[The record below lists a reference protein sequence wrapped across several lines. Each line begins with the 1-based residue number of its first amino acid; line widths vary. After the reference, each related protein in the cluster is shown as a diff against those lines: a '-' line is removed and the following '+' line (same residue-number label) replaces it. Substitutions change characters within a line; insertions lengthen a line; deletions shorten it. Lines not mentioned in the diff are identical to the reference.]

1 MACCRS
7 LSALLLLG
15 ACFDPTRVNGDG
27 AATDVAAFDA
37 GASTGPDASGEED
50 AGALDVPAAQDV
62 VRVDDTAAAPI
73 DVAAPPP
80 DAPADPDVPVAR
92 DATVDRPA
100 TPRDAALNDVP
111 TTAIDVPTPPIDVPV
126 SPRDVASIDV
136 PAPPLDAP
144 VAPPD
149 LPVAD
154 VPRDV
159 PRDAPRDA
167 GPPPATC
174 TAGRGS
180 AVVAAPRRTLALR
193 DMGQEGWLGS
203 PAIVDLDGDG
213 AREVVATRGARVAV
227 WRRDGTLQWSRA
239 PGTARVWAGAVVGD
253 FAGSSALEVAV
264 AAGARVALYDVAGN
278 AAAGFPVSLRDE
290 VRALAAGDL
299 DADGRPELVAASTVT
314 AGAGAR
320 EDLLTAFR
328 GNGAVVAG
336 YPPNGT
342 GTSRCDS
349 ACDIAGAFD
358 QNLAVGPIDG
368 DARADI
374 LAPMDN
380 AYAAWHRGAGEA
392 FPVSSIFQR
401 VTRSPGV
408 RFIVDYA
415 EAQQGYA
422 MNESTAEQA
431 HFTNTAPALVDL
443 DGDGARELVM
453 LSSIQNVSQTNRRR
467 GVALWAVRPDGTRPA
482 AWVTPYRAATYLA
495 GLNDL
500 GGNIVAATNSV
511 AVADVDARAAGP
523 ELLFAAFDGNIHCVG
538 ADRSAR
544 WTYPFTTAATV
555 LTAGVAVADLSDD
568 GVPEVIFATYSTQQN
583 TSALFVLNASGAL
596 LHRVALPGRGA
607 MAVPTVGDLDGDG
620 TLEIVVS
627 LKDAASDGA
636 EVLVFNVAASGT
648 RCLPWPTGRGNYLRN
663 GSP

>member
-1 MACCRS
+1 MVRRRS
-7 LSALLLLG
+7 LCALLLFG
-15 ACFDPTRVNGDG
+15 ACSEPSAVTVDG
-27 AATDVAAFDA
+27 AIADAATHEVDDA
-37 GASTGPDASGEED
+37 LADDRAPLDDLLTP
-50 AGALDVPAAQDV
+50 DVPAAQDV
-62 VRVDDTAAAPI
+62 VRTI
-73 DVAAPPP
+73 DAVATP
-80 DAPADPDVPVAR
+80 DAPTL
-92 DATVDRPA
+92 DAPA
-100 TPRDAALNDVP
+100 PPRDAPSLDAP
-111 TTAIDVPTPPIDVPV
+111 AP
-126 SPRDVASIDV
+126 PRDAPAPPRDTLALDV
-136 PAPPLDAP
+136 PAPPRDAP
-144 VAPPD
+144 A
-149 LPVAD
+149 LD
-154 VPRDV
+154 V
-159 PRDAPRDA
+159 PRDA
-167 GPPPATC
+167 GPPAVTC
-174 TAGRGS
+174 AAGRGG
-180 AVVAAPRRTLALR
+180 ATVAIPRRTLALR
-193 DMGQEGWLGS
+193 DMGEEGWLGS
-203 PAIVDLDGDG
+203 PAVVDLDGDG

-227 WRRDGTLQWSRA
+227 WRRDGTLRWSRA
-239 PGTARVWAGAVVGD
+239 PGTARVWAGAVIADV
-253 FAGSSALEVAV
+253 AGNNALEIAV
-264 AAGARVALYDVAGN
+264 AAGARIALYTADGAL
-278 AAAGFPVSLRDE
+278 ATGFPVSLRDE

-299 DADGRPELVAASTVT
+299 TADGRPELVAASTT
-314 AGAGAR
+314 TSGAGAR
-320 EDLLTAFR
+320 EDLLTALG
-328 GNGAVVAG
+328 GNGSVLAG
-336 YPPNGT
+336 FPPNGT
-342 GTSRCDS
+342 GTSRCDG

-431 HFTNTAPALVDL
+431 HFTNTAPCLADL
-443 DGDGARELVM
+443 DGDGARELIM
-453 LSSIQNVSQTNRRR
+453 LSSVQNVSQSNRRR
-467 GVALWAVRPDGTRPA
+467 GVALWVVRPDGTRPA

-495 GLNDL
+495 GLSDL

-511 AVADVDARAAGP
+511 AVADVDARSVGP
-523 ELLFAAFDGNIHCVG
+523 ELLFAGFDGNLHCVG

-544 WTYPFTTAATV
+544 WTFPFTAAANV

-568 GVPEVIFATYSTQQN
+568 GAPEVLFATYSTQQN
-583 TSALFVLNASGAL
+583 VSALYVLSASGAQ

-636 EVLVFNVAASGT
+636 EVLVFNVPGSGT
-648 RCLPWPTGRGNYLRN
+648 RCLPWPTGRGNTLRN